1 LGKISKL
8 KNGILSG
15 AVFLYPSKKVLDNY
29 TPLLYNCTMTTYN
42 LSANIRNGNASATQN
57 VGTGDTINL
66 SLTVRYG
73 AVVQSRS
80 NIGTATTNSGGGSDP
95 TTLSITI
102 TFYAAGAYSIVYY
115 QSYFGR
121 TYTLTG
127 TATGA
132 TNFGYGAHVYDA
144 SGNIRMNMQ
153 NRQPRLFGFISGT
166 GTGSSFNQSVPGY
179 NTTGRTDEFAAF
191 QLAPNSN
198 YFVTDNG
205 TANQIEITRADVR
218 TSSAS
223 FQVLGGSEDYRI
235 LIVRV

>member
-1 LGKISKL
+1 
-8 KNGILSG
+8 
-15 AVFLYPSKKVLDNY
+15 
-29 TPLLYNCTMTTYN
+29 MTTHN
-42 LSANIRNGNASATQN
+42 LSANIRNGNVSATQN

-73 AVVQSRS
+73 AVVQSRN
-80 NIGTATTNSGGGSDP
+80 NIGTASTNSGGGSDP
-95 TTLSITI
+95 TTLGISI

-115 QSYFGR
+115 QSFYGR

-132 TNFGYGAHVYDA
+132 TNYGYGLHVYDS

-153 NRQPRLFGFISGT
+153 NRQPRLSGFISGT
-166 GTGSSFNQSVPGY
+166 GTGSTFNQTISGY
-179 NTTGRTDEFAAF
+179 NATGRADEFAAF

-198 YFVTDNG
+198 YYVTDNG
-205 TANQIEITRADVR
+205 TANQIEITRAEVR
-218 TSSAS
+218 TQPNSSYQLLS
-223 FQVLGGSEDYRI
+223 GSEDYRI

>member
-1 LGKISKL
+1 
-8 KNGILSG
+8 
-15 AVFLYPSKKVLDNY
+15 
-29 TPLLYNCTMTTYN
+29 MTTYN
-42 LSANIRNGNASATQN
+42 LSADIRNANVSATQN
-57 VGTGDTINL
+57 VGTGDTVSL

-95 TTLSITI
+95 TTLGITI

-115 QSYFGR
+115 QSAYGGK

-132 TNFGYGAHVYDA
+132 TNYGYGAHVYDA

-153 NRQPRLFGFISGT
+153 SRQPRLSGFISGT
-166 GTGSSFNQSVPGY
+166 GSGSTFNQTISGY
-179 NTTGRTDEFAAF
+179 NSTGRTDEFAAF

-198 YFVTDNG
+198 YFVTDDG

-218 TSSAS
+218 TSNAS
-223 FQVLGGSEDYRI
+223 FQVLSGSEDYRI